1 MKYSLK
7 PAVLALALPFLAF
20 AADPTPQEAA
30 PSVPV
35 PTIAVL
41 PFDSRGARAQNENL
55 GRSIAELLSV
65 ELASQGEFELVERA
79 ELDKILSELHLSAS
93 GLVDKETRL
102 KLGQLTGAKI
112 LITGSVFRNG
122 DNNYVVAKLIGV
134 ETSRVLPA
142 AARGNSEAT
151 ELVTELAGKVAGQL
165 NSRAQQLMPRQRT
178 ALSVAGEL
186 SETVKGRGRKVYV
199 KIRESIS
206 MPAIDPAAETE
217 LKKLLL
223 TLGFSV
229 VENRNDAEYLFLGE
243 GIATDSGQYRNFSSS
258 TARLELSL
266 YQGKKLLL
274 TDRSKEVVAGASYMI
289 AAKDALAQCT
299 LALAQRMIPV
309 LK

>member
-35 PTIAVL
+35 PTFAVL

-102 KLGQLTGAKI
+102 KLGQLAGAKI

-178 ALSVAGEL
+178 ALSV

-223 TLGFSV
+223 TLGFNV